1 MFWNFSQP
9 SNLGIPWQS
18 DKTNEWSLPKWQ
30 NNAQTVTCKQCFSWK
45 NKQNTKETITEN
57 YKTHWPMSVDNLIY
71 ESTVWNTSVEIHSL
85 QQSPKSAIC
94 NNWQNSLSAT
104 IDKILYLQQ
113 LTKSAICN
121 NQWNPLSATID
132 FWTNQSQ
139 HCSRAVKCTLSF
151 NSFFVD

>member
-57 YKTHWPMSVDNLIY
+57 YKTHWPMSVIWFTNQQSEIQVWK
-71 ESTVWNTSVEIHSL
+71 STLCNNRQNPLSATTDKIHYL
-85 QQSPKSAIC
+85 QQSTKFSIC
-94 NNWQNSLSAT
+94 NNWQNLLSAT
-104 IDKILYLQQ
+104 INEIHYLQQ
-113 LTKSAICN
+113 LTSGLTKANI
-121 NQWNPLSATID
+121 
-132 FWTNQSQ
+132 
-139 HCSRAVKCTLSF
+139 AVGL
-151 NSFFVD
+151 